1 MPCSAQAARK
11 AASTTGPVTRR
22 WAVRVQDHPGVVA
35 GQARISV
42 SPPGRPSGRVE
53 PVVGEV
59 GLPALVGQLGG
70 EPEVGR
76 ARPLARLGGD

>member
-1 MPCSAQAARK
+1 MLGAGGAEGGQHDRAGDP
-11 AASTTGPVTRR
+11 PVGGQ
-22 WAVRVQDHPGVVA
+22 VQDRPGVVVRPGQDLGVAARAAVGA
-35 GQARISV
+35 G
-42 SPPGRPSGRVE
+42 E